1 MFKKPRQ
8 LTHLALLRQAAQL
21 TGGTP
26 NFARVGKT
34 VGEIR

>member
-8 LTHLALLRQAAQL
+8 LTRLALLRQAAQHA
-21 TGGTP
+21 GGTP
-26 NFARVGKT
+26 NFARVGKP